1 MTSVALGFSCRFTR
15 PSRRASITSS
25 GELHWVPSPSKSEIS
40 EAPISAS
47 ENRSRYS
54 GLIQTSVTGSSVTVS
69 TDSGPS
75 AASVSTTSG
84 SSSAGSSSA
93 GSVSSG
99 SVGSVVSSVSS
110 VSSVVSTYSVA
121 SSAASAHT
129 FAGSIPRHSVSA
141 SSNDRILFIVF
152 FLSSKNFHFYYTRY
166 VSKVQ
171 FSSHIFYQSNS
182 TKMRRCL

>member
-1 MTSVALGFSCRFTR
+1 MTSVALGFSSRFTS

-25 GELHWVPSPSKSEIS
+25 GELHWVPSPSKPEIS

-93 GSVSSG
+93 GSV
-99 SVGSVVSSVSS
+99 GSVVSSVTS
-110 VSSVVSTYSVA
+110 VSSVVSTYSVG
-121 SSAASAHT
+121 SSAASPQT

-171 FSSHIFYQSNS
+171 FSSHIFYRSNS